1 MRVALSSV
9 EAVFRPSDA
18 LRPPAWPDVCGAG
31 IDGIGEALELDALPV
46 QFANQIDK
54 ILDTAAKAI

>member
-1 MRVALSSV
+1 M
-9 EAVFRPSDA
+9 
-18 LRPPAWPDVCGAG
+18 PPVWPDVCGAG
-31 IDGIGEALELDALPV
+31 IDGIGEALELDALLG